1 MIDIK
6 EKQNC
11 CGCSAC
17 AQRCPK
23 QCISMIEDEEG
34 FLYPQINKDICINCG
49 ICEKVCPII
58 NQGKEK
64 YPIKIFACKNKN
76 EDIRTNSSSGGLFT
90 AIAEEVIK
98 KGGVVFGAQFDSQWN
113 IRIAYTENLE
123 GLKAF
128 QGSKYAQ
135 AFIDNSYKDAETFLK
150 KGRLVL
156 FSGTSCQISGLHNY
170 LHHEYENLITIDF
183 ICHGV
188 PSQKIFHLFLDEEL
202 SRYKFGKNLKRIRD
216 NFYTCSKSDIKIKN
230 IKFRE
235 KSLGWKN
242 LVFSLTLSQKDKN
255 NENYILSSQFSNT
268 SYGSLFL
275 HNLTLRPSCY
285 KCPSKAGKSCS
296 NITIADFWGV
306 NKFYPEFDDNKGI
319 TLAIINNNKGE
330 EYIPFNKIRYIEPTF
345 EQAFENNKGYFKS
358 TLQPPRRIEFLNL
371 LNKGYS
377 LYKIN
382 KTLYPTPVKT
392 KIKSIIKK
400 IFRLYE

>member
-170 LHHEYENLITIDF
+170 LHHDYESLITIDF

-188 PSQKIFHLFLDEEL
+188 PSQKIFHLFLNEEL

-216 NFYTCSKSDIKIKN
+216 NFYTCPKSDIKIKN

-235 KSLGWKN
+235 KSLGWKKFS
-242 LVFSLTLSQKDKN
+242 FSLTLSQKDKN

-306 NKFYPEFDDNKGI
+306 NKFYPEFDDNKG
-319 TLAIINNNKGE
+319 NNPCYHK
-330 EYIPFNKIRYIEPTF
+330 
-345 EQAFENNKGYFKS
+345 
-358 TLQPPRRIEFLNL
+358 
-371 LNKGYS
+371 
-377 LYKIN
+377 
-382 KTLYPTPVKT
+382 
-392 KIKSIIKK
+392 
-400 IFRLYE
+400 